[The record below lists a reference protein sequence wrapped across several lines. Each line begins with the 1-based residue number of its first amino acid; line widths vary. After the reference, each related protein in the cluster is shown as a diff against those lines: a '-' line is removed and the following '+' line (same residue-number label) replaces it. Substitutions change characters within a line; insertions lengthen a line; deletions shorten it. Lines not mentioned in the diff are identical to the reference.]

1 MRLALAGFA
10 LVLATAPLMAQEG
23 RTFIDRLPLD
33 TPQEAVS
40 AFIEAFNAKDYALAY
55 YMMTPEAR
63 QTFVDSYYAY
73 NAGRYFKLDDT
84 GFVAGSLLSESD
96 ISEGELA
103 EVGSDTA
110 LIFDNIVFHAD
121 QNGEMPFS
129 LAGAK
134 AVQVEDGDSDTQA
147 TVVIEGGEPAR
158 ILIDAV
164 LLYNGDWRI
173 DRIHWAGSDAAQKP
187 WGLTTGKVKNR

>member
-1 MRLALAGFA
+1 MRLALAG
-10 LVLATAPLMAQEG
+10 LVLLLATGLAGAQEG
-23 RTFIDRLPLD
+23 RTFIDRLPLE
-33 TPQEAVS
+33 TPQSAAE
-40 AFIEAFNAKDYALAY
+40 AFISAFNAKDYALAY

-84 GFVAGSLLSESD
+84 GFVAGSLLSDSD

-110 LIFDNIVFHAD
+110 LIFDNLVFHAD

-129 LAGAK
+129 LGNAK
-134 AVQVEDGDSDTQA
+134 AALVEDGDSNTQA

-173 DRIHWAGSDAAQKP
+173 DRIHWAGSDPAQKP